1 MEKFRGSHSTRWILE
16 DLLFATPKSDVYLIP
31 FKSIFILL
39 NVLPMYFASSI
50 PYCLVVISCHVISYS
65 PTNIHCLVSTMWTHT
80 LVILLV
86 ISCATNGVT
95 SFQERHRMIIPPK
108 TESCF
113 FLADM
118 QEGYVINIRYLVMSS
133 KNGKQLDITMRL
145 RDNTK
150 RMITYQ
156 VASIEDVMCS

>member
-1 MEKFRGSHSTRWILE
+1 
-16 DLLFATPKSDVYLIP
+16 
-31 FKSIFILL
+31 
-39 NVLPMYFASSI
+39 
-50 PYCLVVISCHVISYS
+50 
-65 PTNIHCLVSTMWTHT
+65 MWTHS
-80 LVILLV
+80 LALLV
-86 ISCATNGVT
+86 LTCVTLQDVGT
-95 SFQERHRMIIPPK
+95 SFQERHRMMIQPK

-118 QEGYVINIRYLVMSS
+118 QEEYVINIRYLVMSS

-156 VASIEDVMCS
+156 VDRSCTVMIGCMLCITRGGRHTAPTTTQ